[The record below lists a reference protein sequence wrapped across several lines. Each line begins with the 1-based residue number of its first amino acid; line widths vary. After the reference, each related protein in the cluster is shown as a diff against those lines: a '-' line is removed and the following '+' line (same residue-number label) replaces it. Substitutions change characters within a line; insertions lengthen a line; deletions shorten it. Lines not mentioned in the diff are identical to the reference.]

1 MKQAVARLPG
11 AWRRRESGLD
21 SGEAVLRWLE
31 SQVARRR
38 FFFEA
43 EDARRQG
50 CGRKK
55 RLPRSPFYSRGVV
68 TATVTTP
75 PGSPV
80 GWDLCG

>member
-11 AWRRRESGLD
+11 AGRRRESGLD
-21 SGEAVLRWLE
+21 SGEAVLRSLE

-38 FFFEA
+38 LFFQA

-55 RLPRSPFYSRGVV
+55 KAPPLP
-68 TATVTTP
+68 
-75 PGSPV
+75 
-80 GWDLCG
+80 LL